1 MPGRDRCVGRK
12 HAPLAQATGGFSKT
26 HTLAFDQLPREFERE
41 KSRVPFVEMT
51 DAGIDSEPLQQTCA
65 ADSQHHLLDQTSF
78 AIAAVKVSCHQAI
91 GRFIL
96 SHVGIQEVKPDAAD
110 IGAPHPRA
118 HRSATHHNFYQQRLF
133 VFVVDAVQR

>member
-1 MPGRDRCVGRK
+1 MPGRDRRVGRK
-12 HAPLAQATGGFSKT
+12 HAPLAHATGGFSKT

-65 ADSQHHLLDQTSF
+65 ADSQHHLL
-78 AIAAVKVSCHQAI
+78 SCHQAI

-110 IGAPHPRA
+110 IRAPHSRA

-133 VFVVDAVQR
+133 GFVIDAVQR